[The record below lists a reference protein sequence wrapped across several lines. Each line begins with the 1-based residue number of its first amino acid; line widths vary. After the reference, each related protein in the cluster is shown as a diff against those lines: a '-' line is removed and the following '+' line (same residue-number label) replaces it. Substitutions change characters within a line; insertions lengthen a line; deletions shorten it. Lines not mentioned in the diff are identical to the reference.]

1 MNFGNALL
9 WGFAA
14 TVVLSIIIGAGRGL
28 ALTRIDLPF
37 MLGTIFTSNRDR
49 AKIYGTLFH
58 FVNGWIFALIYAAAF
73 TSTGISTWW
82 FGALIG
88 LVHALFVLVAGM
100 SFLPGMHPRMASET
114 TGPDPTRLL
123 EPPGFLSLN
132 YGAGSPFVNIVAH
145 MVYGGILG
153 HFYHP

>member
-1 MNFGNALL
+1 MNFGNTLL

-14 TVVLSIIIGAGRGL
+14 TVVLSIIIASGRGL

-37 MLGTIFTSNRDR
+37 LLGTIFTPDRDKAR
-49 AKIYGTLFH
+49 LYGTIFH
-58 FVNGWIFALIYAAAF
+58 FVNGWIFAFIYAAAF
-73 TSTGISTWW
+73 TSTGLSTWW

-100 SFLPGMHPRMASET
+100 PFLPALHPRMASET

-132 YGAGSPFVNIVAH
+132 YGAGTPIVNIFAH
-145 MVYGGILG
+145 VVYGGILG
-153 HFYHP
+153 YFYHP